1 MASIDQ
7 ALKISENLF
16 VDGEFIANLRSLVSF
31 VTDSKNSV
39 SNENLIRYYVDGLS
53 GILAEL
59 GLQTEIIDNPIKNAP
74 PFLIGKR
81 IESSELKT
89 ILLYGHGD
97 TVPLQQE
104 LWNEG
109 ISPSK
114 LKIIDEKIYGRGV
127 ADNKGQH
134 LVNLMALLSVLKT
147 RKKLGFNIKV
157 IFEMGEEVGSP
168 GLFELCEQYKDYLKS
183 DVLIASDGPRVAVD
197 VPTVFLGSRG
207 AINFELE
214 VKYRE
219 GAHHSGNWG
228 GVLRDPGV
236 RLSHALSIITNKTG
250 NILIENW
257 KPTSLTEEVRD
268 RLKLLPN
275 TVSKTLKIDENWGE
289 PGLSSNEKLFGW
301 NSFSILAMK
310 SGDIDVPVNAI
321 QPSAKALC
329 QLRFVVGTDENKVI
343 SSLREHLDQHGFQD
357 IKIISENAIN
367 FEASRTNLDNVWL
380 KKIEHILEE
389 FYGDKIHVIPN
400 LAGSLPNNCFTD
412 ILNIPTIW
420 IPHSYKECSQHA
432 PNEHLPINLLRDA
445 LLLMTNL
452 YWNLGKNIINDIY
465 Q

>member
-16 VDGEFIANLRSLVSF
+16 VDGEFIANLRGLVSF

-268 RLKLLPN
+268 RLKSLPN
-275 TVSKTLKIDENWGE
+275 TVSKTLEIDENWGE

-452 YWNLGKNIINDIY
+452 YWNLGKKDNK
-465 Q
+465 

>member
-53 GILAEL
+53 GIFAEL
-59 GLQTEIIDNPIKNAP
+59 GLQTEIIDNPITNAP

-268 RLKLLPN
+268 RLKSLPN
-275 TVSKTLKIDENWGE
+275 TVSKTLEIDENWGE

-452 YWNLGKNIINDIY
+452 YWNLGKKDNK
-465 Q
+465 

>member
-268 RLKLLPN
+268 RLKSLPN
-275 TVSKTLKIDENWGE
+275 TVSKTLEIDENWGE

-412 ILNIPTIW
+412 ILGIPTIW

-432 PNEHLPINLLRDA
+432 PNEHVPIELLQNS
-445 LLLMTNL
+445 LLLMTDL
-452 YWNLGKNIINDIY
+452 YWNLGSDG
-465 Q
+465 

>member
-268 RLKLLPN
+268 RLKSLPN
-275 TVSKTLKIDENWGE
+275 TVSETLEIDENWGE

-367 FEASRTNLDNVWL
+367 FAASRTNLDNVWL

-452 YWNLGKNIINDIY
+452 YWNLGKKDNK
-465 Q
+465 

>member
-275 TVSKTLKIDENWGE
+275 TVSKTLEIDENWGE

-367 FEASRTNLDNVWL
+367 FAASRTNLDNVWL

-452 YWNLGKNIINDIY
+452 YWNLGKKDNK
-465 Q
+465 

>member
-268 RLKLLPN
+268 RLKSLPN
-275 TVSKTLKIDENWGE
+275 TVSKTLEIDENWGE

-452 YWNLGKNIINDIY
+452 YWHLGKIDNK
-465 Q
+465 

>member
-1 MASIDQ
+1 MASLEQ
-7 ALKISENLF
+7 ALENSSNWF
-16 VDGEFIANLRSLVSF
+16 ANGEFFAKLSNLVNIVS
-31 VTDSKNSV
+31 DSKNSL
-39 SNENLIRYYVDGLS
+39 SAEELTSYYTDGLS
-53 GILAEL
+53 DILSEL
-59 GLQTEIIDNPIKNAP
+59 GLQTEIIDNPNKDCP
-74 PFLIGKR
+74 PFLIGTR

-97 TVPLQQE
+97 TVPLQE
-104 LWNEG
+104 GEWFEEIIPNE
-109 ISPSK
+109 I
-114 LKIIDEKIYGRGV
+114 KIIDDKIYGRGV

-134 LVNLMALLSVLKT
+134 LINLIALLSVLKI
-147 RKKLGFNIKV
+147 RKKLGFNLKI
-157 IFEMGEEVGSP
+157 IFEMGEEIGSP
-168 GLFELCEQYKDYLKS
+168 GLFDLCERYRDYFEA

-236 RLSHALSIITNKTG
+236 RLSHALSTITDKNGK
-250 NILIENW
+250 ILIDNW
-257 KPTSLTEEVRD
+257 KPTSFTPEVRE
-268 RLKLLPN
+268 RLNLLPA
-275 TVSKTLKIDENWGE
+275 TISKVLDIDENWGE

-301 NSFSILAMK
+301 NSFSILAFK
-310 SGDIDVPVNAI
+310 SGNIDVPVNAI

-329 QLRFVVGTDENKVI
+329 QLRFVVGTKANEVI
-343 SSLREHLDQHGFQD
+343 SSLRDHLDRHGFSD
-357 IKIISENAIN
+357 VKIITENAIN
-367 FEASRTNLDNVWL
+367 FEASRTNLNDIWL
-380 KKIEHILEE
+380 QKVENILEE

-412 ILNIPTIW
+412 ILEIPTIW

-432 PNEHLPINLLRDA
+432 PNEHLPIDLIKDS

-452 YWNLGKNIINDIY
+452 YWNLGVSDQNH
-465 Q
+465 

>member
-268 RLKLLPN
+268 RLKSLPN
-275 TVSKTLKIDENWGE
+275 TVSKTLEIDENWGE

-343 SSLREHLDQHGFQD
+343 SSLREHLDQYGFQD

-452 YWNLGKNIINDIY
+452 YWNLGKKDNK
-465 Q
+465 

>member
-268 RLKLLPN
+268 RLKSLPN
-275 TVSKTLKIDENWGE
+275 TVSKTLEIDENWGE

-367 FEASRTNLDNVWL
+367 FAASRTNLDNVWL

-452 YWNLGKNIINDIY
+452 YWHLGKIDNK
-465 Q
+465 

>member
-1 MASIDQ
+1 MALLDQ
-7 ALKISENLF
+7 ALENSKNLF
-16 VDGEFIANLRSLVSF
+16 STGEFITKLGSLVNII
-31 VTDSKNSV
+31 TDSKNALSAYDLT
-39 SNENLIRYYVDGLS
+39 SYYTDGLS
-53 GILAEL
+53 DILADL
-59 GLQTEIIDNPIKNAP
+59 GIQTQIIDNPIKNAP

-97 TVPLQQE
+97 TVPLQKD
-104 LWNEG
+104 LWNDG
-109 ISPSK
+109 INPRQ
-114 LKIIDEKIYGRGV
+114 LKIVDEKIYGRGV

-134 LVNLMALLSVLKT
+134 LINLLALLSVLKT
-147 RKKLGFNIKV
+147 RKKLGFNIKI

-168 GLFELCEQYKDYLKS
+168 GLFELCGQYKDYLKS
-183 DVLIASDGPRVAVD
+183 DVLIASDGPRVAID

-207 AINFELE
+207 AINFALE

-236 RLSHALSIITNKTG
+236 RLSHALSIITDKTG
-250 NILIENW
+250 NILIDNW

-268 RLKLLPN
+268 RLKSLP
-275 TVSKTLKIDENWGE
+275 TTISKTLEIDENWGE

-301 NSFSILAMK
+301 NSFSILALK

-329 QLRFVVGTDENKVI
+329 QLRFVVGTDANKVI
-343 SSLREHLDQHGFQD
+343 LSLREHLDQHGFQD
-357 IKIISENAIN
+357 IKIITENAIN

-380 KKIEHILEE
+380 EKVEHILEE

-412 ILNIPTIW
+412 VLNIPTIW

-452 YWNLGKNIINDIY
+452 YWNLGASN
-465 Q
+465 

>member
-268 RLKLLPN
+268 RLKSLPN
-275 TVSKTLKIDENWGE
+275 TVSKTLEIDENWGE

-343 SSLREHLDQHGFQD
+343 SSLREHLDQHGFHD
-357 IKIISENAIN
+357 IKIISENTIN

-452 YWNLGKNIINDIY
+452 YWNLGKKDNK
-465 Q
+465 

>member
-53 GILAEL
+53 GIFAEL

-268 RLKLLPN
+268 RLKSLPN
-275 TVSKTLKIDENWGE
+275 TVSKTLEIDENWGE

-452 YWNLGKNIINDIY
+452 YWNLGKIDNK
-465 Q
+465 

>member
-53 GILAEL
+53 GIFAEL

-268 RLKLLPN
+268 RLKSLPN
-275 TVSKTLKIDENWGE
+275 TVSKTLEIDENWGE

-452 YWNLGKNIINDIY
+452 YWQLGKIDNK
-465 Q
+465 

>member
-268 RLKLLPN
+268 RLKSLPN
-275 TVSKTLKIDENWGE
+275 TVSKTLEIDENWGE

-452 YWNLGKNIINDIY
+452 YWQLGKIDNK
-465 Q
+465 